1 MFISIRAIYVYFHS
15 ICSLVAD
22 DKRIF
27 SPGCAVTIVSIFL
40 VALTK
45 KKSPLVA
52 RRFECRYR
60 HGIILIRLISPAN
73 TLLRVIPLVANGASL
88 NKRKLKTC
96 SPANKYAITFVF
108 CIRNNRRVT

>member
-15 ICSLVAD
+15 ICSLVTG

-45 KKSPLVA
+45 KNPHS
-52 RRFECRYR
+52 
-60 HGIILIRLISPAN
+60 
-73 TLLRVIPLVANGASL
+73 LRVDL
-88 NKRKLKTC
+88 NVV
-96 SPANKYAITFVF
+96 IGMG
-108 CIRNNRRVT
+108 